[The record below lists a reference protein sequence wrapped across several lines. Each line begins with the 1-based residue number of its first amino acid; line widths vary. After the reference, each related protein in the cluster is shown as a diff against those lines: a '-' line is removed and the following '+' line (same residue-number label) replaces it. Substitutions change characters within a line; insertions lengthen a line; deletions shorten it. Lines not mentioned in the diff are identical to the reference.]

1 MTLRILLQAALALLL
16 TATVVMAAGLIWLA
30 AAEPEVLASAHG
42 RSGWP
47 GLALAAASRA
57 LSVLW

>member
-1 MTLRILLQAALALLL
+1 MKPRILLNAALTLLL

-30 AAEPEVLASAHG
+30 ATEPEVLASAHG
-42 RSGWP
+42 RNGWP
-47 GLALAAASRA
+47 GLALAAAGRA